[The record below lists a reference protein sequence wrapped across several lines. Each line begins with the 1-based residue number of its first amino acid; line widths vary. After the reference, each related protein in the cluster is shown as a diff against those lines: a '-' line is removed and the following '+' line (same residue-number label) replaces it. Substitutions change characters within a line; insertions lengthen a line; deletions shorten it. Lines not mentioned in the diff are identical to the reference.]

1 MSVVHLRRPSGGTL
15 AALVAERY
23 GQRLLGLAGLP
34 ALPPDTGLLIPRC
47 RSVHT
52 FGMRF
57 SIDVLF
63 VTVEGG
69 SLRVHDVRLGVPP
82 FRVVR
87 RAPRARTQSGLAV
100 LELASGLGLRDAT
113 ATRRLA
119 QCEPE

>member
-1 MSVVHLRRPSGGTL
+1 MSVVHLRRPSGGTV

-23 GQRLLGLAGLP
+23 GQRLLGLVGLP

-57 SIDVLF
+57 SIDLLF

-69 SLRVHDVRLGVPP
+69 SLRVRDVRLGVPP

-87 RAPRARTQSGLAV
+87 AAPSVRTQPGLAV
-100 LELASGLGLRDAT
+100 LELASGLSVRA
-113 ATRRLA
+113 
-119 QCEPE
+119 